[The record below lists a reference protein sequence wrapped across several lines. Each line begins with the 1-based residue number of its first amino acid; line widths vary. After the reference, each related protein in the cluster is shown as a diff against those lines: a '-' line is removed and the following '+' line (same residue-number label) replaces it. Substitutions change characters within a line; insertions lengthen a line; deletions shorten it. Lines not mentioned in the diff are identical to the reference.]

1 MTLDKLNWVPQY
13 FFCRLILKGIPHP
26 SEIEYIKFLNWCLLT
41 HGDLIRKFH
50 WSFKLK
56 IYLLKKN
63 SRDLK
68 GPGPGP
74 ESEREPGSE
83 QGPRSSRS
91 FKDQQKP
98 NFACY
103 NLSQIDNLFKI
114 LNNYML
120 KILPN
125 SLNALRELKEL
136 KKYLQLMTR
145 WWDIFLV
152 STISKSN
159 LYC

>member
-1 MTLDKLNWVPQY
+1 MKC
-13 FFCRLILKGIPHP
+13 F
-26 SEIEYIKFLNWCLLT
+26 
-41 HGDLIRKFH
+41 
-50 WSFKLK
+50 
-56 IYLLKKN
+56 
-63 SRDLK
+63 SRNLK

-74 ESEREPGSE
+74 NSEQEPGSE

-91 FKDQQKP
+91 SKDQQKP

-103 NLSQIDNLFKI
+103 NLSQIGNLFKI

-136 KKYLQLMTR
+136 KKYLQVMTR
-145 WWDIFLV
+145 W
-152 STISKSN
+152 
-159 LYC
+159 